1 MKKRLDIWYVYV
13 EQWNL
18 SNLDIIENDW
28 VILQQKLCLDFRGII
43 SYTVD

>member
-28 VILQQKLCLDFRGII
+28 VILQQKLCLDFRVG
-43 SYTVD
+43 SS